1 MSLFCQTPTPT
12 EVKPMIYSLCLLNP
26 DCVERELVEQ
36 CLEMITNSGLE
47 IVMQDRRS
55 LTLSEARLF
64 YHQCAAE
71 DYFEDLCRHVV
82 SGECHGIIVSGRR
95 AVERLNFLVGINEP
109 QLSPPGTI
117 RKMGT
122 DIANNLA
129 HSSMNFDQFF
139 REAVIFFSKERVVSL
154 F

>member
-1 MSLFCQTPTPT
+1 
-12 EVKPMIYSLCLLNP
+12 MIYSMCLLKP

-55 LTLSEARLF
+55 LTLPEARMF
-64 YHQCAAE
+64 YQQCAE
-71 DYFEDLCRHVV
+71 ESYFADLCRHIT
-82 SGECHGIIVSGRR
+82 SSECHGIIVTGRR
-95 AVERLNFLVGINEP
+95 AVDRLNFLVGINEP

-139 REAVIFFSKERVVSL
+139 REAVIFFSKERVMSL